1 MTSNNDIYRVVAVTP
16 NLIQIE
22 VIDTNAFKATAA
34 TALSIGSYLRIS
46 DENRLSIIAVVQ
58 SYHIKDAGTNDAQA
72 DLLQPRFIVD
82 AQPVGF
88 LDGDSKFMRGGQ
100 QIAIPPT
107 IVEIADRSVLETI
120 YSAVAP
126 EKAFSFGTLAL
137 DRDIRVQ
144 VDGDRF
150 FGKHVAVVGSTGSG
164 KSCTVA
170 KLLQEGIRP
179 SDQQREEG
187 VLNNSHIVL
196 FDLHGEYCTAF
207 PHANCRNIDSM
218 VLPYWL
224 MNSEELEDMFIE
236 TGDLNCHNQIS
247 QFKHAVIENKRR
259 HNPQLKKMTYDTP
272 VYFSIEEIRTYIKNQ
287 NYATKDA
294 SSGELAIEE
303 AVPGVEDRYQL
314 FEDIA
319 FKPKVTGKINNGP
332 YAGEFDRFL
341 SRLETKLNDDR
352 LRFFLHPR
360 KQGGDE
366 YRTDDLAQM
375 LKQFIGYTSGDEAN
389 ITVVDLSGIPFEVV
403 SVVVSLITR
412 LVFDFRFHFKRVRTD
427 TDTSDVPVLLV
438 YEEAHNYV
446 PNSAYAKYR
455 SVRESIERVAKEGRK
470 YGISLMIVSQ
480 RPSEIAETI
489 FSQCNNFVAMRLT
502 NPTDQNY
509 IRRLLP
515 DSVSVI
521 TDSLPALEQREALVI
536 GDAIPLP
543 TVVRVDNIQQKP
555 DSADVRFH
563 QEWQRDWYDIAFG
576 TLLDSMQ
583 CREGT
588 SQREST

>member
-1 MTSNNDIYRVVAVTP
+1 MPSKDIYRVIAVTP

-22 VIDTNAFKATAA
+22 VIDTDAFKANAENTFS
-34 TALSIGSYLRIS
+34 LGSYLRIS
-46 DENRLSIIAVVQ
+46 DENGLSIIAVVQ
-58 SYHIKDAGTNDAQA
+58 SYHIRDAGTNDQQMDA
-72 DLLQPRFIVD
+72 LQPRFIVD

-88 LDGDSKFMRGGQ
+88 LDEHGKFMRGGQ

-107 IVEIADRSVLETI
+107 VVEIADPSVLAGI
-120 YSAVAP
+120 YSAVSP

-137 DRDIRVQ
+137 DQNIRVL

-150 FGKHVAVVGSTGSG
+150 FGKHIAVVGSTGAG

-170 KLLQEGIRP
+170 KLLQEGIHP
-179 SDQQREEG
+179 SDAQNKQG

-207 PHANCRNIDSM
+207 PSANCLNISNM

-247 QFKHAVIENKRR
+247 QFKNAVIKNKRR
-259 HNPQLKKMTYDTP
+259 YNPKLKKITYDTP
-272 VYFSIEEIRTYIKNQ
+272 VYFSIEEIQTYIRNQ
-287 NYATKDA
+287 NHATKDA
-294 SSGELAIEE
+294 STGVLAI
-303 AVPGVEDRYQL
+303 AHGGEDVDPAYRL
-314 FEDIA
+314 FEPVT
-319 FKPKVTGKINNGP
+319 FLPKKQSVINGGP
-332 YAGEFDRFL
+332 YAGEFDRFI

-360 KQGGDE
+360 KENGEEYKTDE
-366 YRTDDLAQM
+366 LAQL
-375 LKQFIGYTSGDEAN
+375 LKQFIGYIDGSKAN

-412 LVFDFRFHFKRVRTD
+412 LVFDFCFHFKRVRTD
-427 TDTSDVPVLLV
+427 TTDVPVLLV

-502 NPTDQNY
+502 NPNDQNY

-521 TDSLPALEQREALVI
+521 TDSLPALEKQEALVI

-543 TVVRVDNIQQKP
+543 TIVRVDTIEQKP
-555 DSADVRFH
+555 DSADIKFH
-563 QEWQRDWYDIAFG
+563 QEWQKDWYDIAFKS
-576 TLLDSMQ
+576 LLDSMQ
-583 CREGT
+583 CREEAC
-588 SQREST
+588 QLEND

>member
-1 MTSNNDIYRVVAVTP
+1 MRSATQMYRIAAVTP

-22 VIDTNAFKATAA
+22 VIDTDAFKANPD

-46 DENRLSIIAVVQ
+46 DENGLSIIAVVQ
-58 SYHIKDAGTNDAQA
+58 SYRIKDIASSEQQEAPK
-72 DLLQPRFIVD
+72 QPSFVLD

-88 LDGDSKFMRGGQ
+88 LDGEGNFMRGGQ

-107 IVEIADRSVLETI
+107 NVEIADSSVLESI
-120 YSAVAP
+120 YGAVSAQ
-126 EKAFSFGTLAL
+126 KAFSFGTLVL
-137 DRDIRVQ
+137 DGDIRVQ

-150 FGKHVAVVGSTGSG
+150 FSKHIAVVGSTGSG

-170 KLLQEGIRP
+170 KLLQEGVKP
-179 SDQQREEG
+179 SDDQNKEG

-207 PHANCRNIDSM
+207 PKANCLDVRNM
-218 VLPYWL
+218 ALPYWL

-236 TGDLNCHNQIS
+236 TGDQNAHNQIS
-247 QFKHAVIENKRR
+247 QFKYAVIENKRQ
-259 HNPQLKKMTYDTP
+259 HNAELAKITYDTP
-272 VYFSIEEIRTYIKNQ
+272 VCFSIDEIHTYIYNQ

-294 SSGELAIEE
+294 VTGIPAISDSKEGIEE
-303 AVPGVEDRYQL
+303 KYRLFHPVKFQMKKTGV
-314 FEDIA
+314 
-319 FKPKVTGKINNGP
+319 INSGP
-332 YAGEFDRFL
+332 YAGEFDRFV

-352 LRFFLHPR
+352 LQFLLRPR
-360 KQGGDE
+360 KSDGSE
-366 YRTDDLAQM
+366 YKTDDFEML
-375 LKQFIGYTSGDEAN
+375 LKQFIGYNHDDKAN
-389 ITVVDLSGIPFEVV
+389 LTIVDLSGIPFEVV

-412 LVFDFRFHFKRVRTD
+412 LVFDFCFHFKRVREGTAE
-427 TDTSDVPVLLV
+427 VPVLLV

-446 PNSAYAKYR
+446 PNSESAKYR
-455 SVRESIERVAKEGRK
+455 SVRKSIERVAKEGRK

-515 DSVSVI
+515 DSVSAI
-521 TDSLPALEQREALVI
+521 TDSLPALEKQEALVI
-536 GDAIPLP
+536 GDSIAMP
-543 TVVRVDNIQQKP
+543 TILKVDDIEDRP
-555 DSADVRFH
+555 DSADVHFH
-563 QEWQRDWYDIAFG
+563 QEWQKDWYDVVFK

-583 CREGT
+583 CRGE
-588 SQREST
+588 